1 MASVLRTVGN
11 RTSAIIQGLK
21 GSSTYNIT
29 VRAYNTA
36 GAGPPSAPVNVT
48 TKKPR
53 KYKYSEINLHRIN

>member
-1 MASVLRTVGN
+1 MASGLRTMGN

-21 GSSTYNIT
+21 GSSTYYIT

-36 GAGPPSAPVNVT
+36 GAGPPSAVINVT

-53 KYKYSEINLHRIN
+53 KCRHFRK

>member
-21 GSSTYNIT
+21 GSSTYYIT

-36 GAGPPSAPVNVT
+36 GAGPPSAAVNVT

-53 KYKYSEINLHRIN
+53 KYINFFIK

>member
-21 GSSTYNIT
+21 GSRTYYIT
-29 VRAYNTA
+29 VKAYNTA
-36 GAGPPSAPVNVT
+36 GAGPPSAAVNVT

-53 KYKYSEINLHRIN
+53 KHRSFRN

>member
-21 GSSTYNIT
+21 GSSTYHIT
-29 VRAYNTA
+29 VKAYNTA
-36 GAGPPSAPVNVT
+36 GAGPPSAVVNVT

-53 KYKYSEINLHRIN
+53 KYRNFRN